1 MHLNPSCEA
10 SLLLES
16 VYHIRMYVPI
26 ISKKIVLREVLL
38 TEIANYIKVE
48 VFLLNQQM
56 KEISSSPSVTAC

>member
-10 SLLLES
+10 SLLLKS
-16 VYHIRMYVPI
+16 VYQIRMYVPI
-26 ISKKIVLREVLL
+26 VNKKIIFREVLL